1 MEQKSGRCFCLLSK
15 LCPHNGA
22 CLKYNVATGVFQQ
35 SFWICKLHLIVC
47 FIWCSSKFSLTLFCL
62 VCHMTIW
69 ATLIKKLFSNY
80 MYMYMLVTYKCS
92 TWHYFCLQWK
102 SDALIG
108 YCASNSKPGY
118 NCCAYFFLL
127 CNRLGKVHIQN
138 GRG

>member
-35 SFWICKLHLIVC
+35 SFWICKLHLVVC
-47 FIWCSSKFSLTLFCL
+47 FIW
-62 VCHMTIW
+62 CHMTIW

-118 NCCAYFFLL
+118 NCCAYFFFSVTG
-127 CNRLGKVHIQN
+127 LGKYIFKMAEDN
-138 GRG
+138 LWPCELC